1 MTIGIILASK
11 SQIRS
16 ELLLKAGLKFT
27 TIDANIDEKE
37 AKSPYINKGYSARDL
52 ADILAAMKAKK
63 LSYKYLDKLVIGCDQ
78 IMECNGQIL
87 SKANNPTDLADQ
99 LKFLRSKSHT
109 LYSACVVYF
118 ANKAEWRFIGSATI
132 TMRNLSDE
140 YISKYVDDNWDEVKH
155 CVGGYK
161 IENSGISFLSKIN
174 GDYFSILGLP
184 IIQLLDYLINRGV
197 LKH

>member
-27 TIDANIDEKE
+27 AIDANIDEKE
-37 AKSPYINKGYSARDL
+37 VKSSYINKGYSARDL

-63 LSYKYLDKLVIGCDQ
+63 LSCKYLDKLVIGSDQ

-161 IENSGISFLSKIN
+161 IENTGISFLSKIN

-184 IIQLLDYLINRGV
+184 IIQLLDYLVNRGV

>member
-27 TIDANIDEKE
+27 AIDANIDEKE
-37 AKSPYINKGYSARDL
+37 IKSSYINKGYCARDL
-52 ADILAAMKAKK
+52 ADILAGMKAKK
-63 LSYKYLDKLVIGCDQ
+63 LSCKYLDKLVIGCDQ

-140 YISKYVDDNWDEVKH
+140 YINKYVDDNWNSVKY

-161 IENSGISFLSKIN
+161 IEDSGISLLSKIN

-184 IIQLLDYLINRGV
+184 IIQLLDYLVKRGV

>member
-27 TIDANIDEKE
+27 AIAADIDEKE
-37 AKSPYINKGYSARDL
+37 VKSSYINKGYSARDL

-78 IMECNGQIL
+78 IMECNGQVL
-87 SKANNPTDLADQ
+87 SKANNPIDLADQ

-140 YISKYVDDNWDEVKH
+140 YIFKYVDDNWDEVRH

-184 IIQLLDYLINRGV
+184 IIQLLDYLVNRGV

>member
-1 MTIGIILASK
+1 MTTGIILASK

-27 TIDANIDEKE
+27 AIDANIDEKE
-37 AKSPYINKGYSARDL
+37 VKSSYINKGYSARDL

-63 LSYKYLDKLVIGCDQ
+63 LSCKYLDKLVIGCDQ

-132 TMRNLSDE
+132 TMRNLSDG

-184 IIQLLDYLINRGV
+184 IIQLLDYLVNRGV

>member
-16 ELLLKAGLKFT
+16 ELLLKADLKFT
-27 TIDANIDEKE
+27 AIDANIDEKE
-37 AKSPYINKGYSARDL
+37 AKSSYINEGYSARDL

-63 LSYKYLDKLVIGCDQ
+63 LSCKYLDKLVIGCDQ

-140 YISKYVDDNWDEVKH
+140 YISKYVDDNWDEVRH

-184 IIQLLDYLINRGV
+184 IIQLLDYLVNRGV

>member
-1 MTIGIILASK
+1 MTTGIILASK

-27 TIDANIDEKE
+27 AIDANIDEKK
-37 AKSPYINKGYSARDL
+37 AKSSYMNTGYSARDL

-63 LSYKYLDKLVIGCDQ
+63 LSFKYLDKLVIGCDQ

-161 IENSGISFLSKIN
+161 IENSGISFLSKVN

-184 IIQLLDYLINRGV
+184 IIQLLDYLVNRGV

>member
-27 TIDANIDEKE
+27 AVKANIDEKE
-37 AKSPYINKGYSARDL
+37 VKSSYINEGYSARDL
-52 ADILAAMKAKK
+52 ADVLAAMKAEK
-63 LSYKYLDKLVIGCDQ
+63 LSCDYLDKLVIGCDQ

-87 SKANNPTDLADQ
+87 SKANSPSDLADQ
-99 LKFLRSKSHT
+99 LKFLRNKRHT

-140 YISKYVDDNWDEVKH
+140 YINKYVDDNWNSVKY

-161 IENSGISFLSKIN
+161 IEDSGISFLSKIN

-184 IIQLLDYLINRGV
+184 IIQLLDYLVNRGV
-197 LKH
+197 LIH

>member
-16 ELLLKAGLKFT
+16 ELLFRAGLKFT
-27 TIDANIDEKE
+27 AIDANIDEKE
-37 AKSPYINKGYSARDL
+37 AKSSYMKKGYSARDL

-63 LSYKYLDKLVIGCDQ
+63 LSCKYSDKLVIGCDQ

-87 SKANNPTDLADQ
+87 SKANNTIDLADQ
-99 LKFLRSKSHT
+99 LKFLRNKSHT
-109 LYSACVVYF
+109 IYSACVVYS
-118 ANKAEWRFIGSATI
+118 ANKVEWRFIGSATI

-140 YISKYVDDNWDEVKH
+140 YISKYVDDNWNEVKH

-184 IIQLLDYLINRGV
+184 VIQLLDHLVNRGV

>member
-27 TIDANIDEKE
+27 AIDAKIDEEE
-37 AKSPYINKGYSARDL
+37 AKSSYINKGCSARDL

-63 LSYKYLDKLVIGCDQ
+63 LSCKYLDKLVIGCDQ

-184 IIQLLDYLINRGV
+184 IIQLLDYLVNRGV

>member
-16 ELLLKAGLKFT
+16 ELLLRAGLKFT
-27 TIDANIDEKE
+27 AIDANIDEKE
-37 AKSPYINKGYSARDL
+37 AKSSYINKGYSARDL

-63 LSYKYLDKLVIGCDQ
+63 LSCKYLNKLVIGCDQ

-87 SKANNPTDLADQ
+87 SKSNNPTDLADQ

-161 IENSGISFLSKIN
+161 IENSGISFLSKVN

-184 IIQLLDYLINRGV
+184 IIQLLDYLVNRGV

>member
-27 TIDANIDEKE
+27 AIDANIDEKE
-37 AKSPYINKGYSARDL
+37 AKSSYINEGYSARDL

-63 LSYKYLDKLVIGCDQ
+63 LSCKYLDKLVIGCDQ

-140 YISKYVDDNWDEVKH
+140 YISKYVDDNWDEVRH

-184 IIQLLDYLINRGV
+184 IIQLLDYLVNRGV

>member
-16 ELLLKAGLKFT
+16 ELLLKADLKFT
-27 TIDANIDEKE
+27 AIDANIDEKE
-37 AKSPYINKGYSARDL
+37 VKSSYINKGYSARDL

-63 LSYKYLDKLVIGCDQ
+63 LSCKYLDKLVIGCDQ

-161 IENSGISFLSKIN
+161 IENTGISFLSKIN

-184 IIQLLDYLINRGV
+184 IIQLLDYLVNRGV

>member
-27 TIDANIDEKE
+27 TIDANIDEKG
-37 AKSPYINKGYSARDL
+37 AKFSYIKKGYSARDL

-63 LSYKYLDKLVIGCDQ
+63 LSCKYLDKLVIGCDQ

-87 SKANNPTDLADQ
+87 SKANNPNDLADQ

-184 IIQLLDYLINRGV
+184 IIQLLDYLVNRGV

>member
-16 ELLLKAGLKFT
+16 ELLLKADLKFT
-27 TIDANIDEKE
+27 AIDANIDEKE
-37 AKSPYINKGYSARDL
+37 AKSSYINEGYSARDL

-63 LSYKYLDKLVIGCDQ
+63 LSCKYLDKLVIGCDQ

-161 IENSGISFLSKIN
+161 IENTGISFLSKIN

-184 IIQLLDYLINRGV
+184 IIQLLDYLVNRGV

>member
-11 SQIRS
+11 SQTRS

-27 TIDANIDEKE
+27 AIDANIDEKE
-37 AKSPYINKGYSARDL
+37 AKSSYINKGYSAREL

-63 LSYKYLDKLVIGCDQ
+63 LSCKHLDKLVIGCDQ

-140 YISKYVDDNWDEVKH
+140 YISKYVDDNWDEVKQ

-184 IIQLLDYLINRGV
+184 IIQLLDYLVNRGV

>member
-27 TIDANIDEKE
+27 AIDANIDEKE
-37 AKSPYINKGYSARDL
+37 VKSSYINKGYSARDL

-63 LSYKYLDKLVIGCDQ
+63 LSCKYLDKLVIGCDQ

-140 YISKYVDDNWDEVKH
+140 YISKYVDDNWNEVQH
-155 CVGGYK
+155 SVGGYQ

-184 IIQLLDYLINRGV
+184 IIQLIDHLVNRGV
-197 LKH
+197 LKN

>member
-1 MTIGIILASK
+1 MIEDIILASK

-16 ELLLKAGLKFT
+16 ELLRKAGLKITVF
-27 TIDANIDEKE
+27 DANIDEQEVKFSYMNE
-37 AKSPYINKGYSARDL
+37 GYSARDL
-52 ADILAAMKAKK
+52 ADVLADMKAKK
-63 LSYKYLDKLVIGCDQ
+63 LSCKYLDKLVIGCDQ

-87 SKANNPTDLADQ
+87 SKASNPTDLVDQ
-99 LKFLRSKSHT
+99 LKVLRNKSHT
-109 LYSACVVYF
+109 LYSACVVYI

-140 YISKYVDDNWDEVKH
+140 YIYKYVDDNWNEVKH
-155 CVGGYK
+155 CIGGYQ
-161 IENSGISFLSKIN
+161 IENSGISFLSKIS

-184 IIQLLDYLINRGV
+184 IIQLIDYLVKRGV

>member
-16 ELLLKAGLKFT
+16 ELLFKAGLKFT
-27 TIDANIDEKE
+27 AIDANIDEKE
-37 AKSPYINKGYSARDL
+37 VKSSYINKGYSGRDL

-63 LSYKYLDKLVIGCDQ
+63 LSCEYLDKLVIGCDQ

>member
-27 TIDANIDEKE
+27 AIDANIDEKE
-37 AKSPYINKGYSARDL
+37 VKSSYINKGYSARDL
-52 ADILAAMKAKK
+52 ADSLAAMKAKK
-63 LSYKYLDKLVIGCDQ
+63 LSCKYLDRLVIGCDQ

-184 IIQLLDYLINRGV
+184 IIQLLDYLVNRGV

>member
-1 MTIGIILASK
+1 MTTGIILASK

-27 TIDANIDEKE
+27 AIDANIDEKE
-37 AKSPYINKGYSARDL
+37 VKSSYINKGYSARDL

-63 LSYKYLDKLVIGCDQ
+63 LSCKYLDKLVIGCDQ

-132 TMRNLSDE
+132 TMRNLSDG

-161 IENSGISFLSKIN
+161 IENSGISFLSNIN

-184 IIQLLDYLINRGV
+184 IIQLLDYLVYRGV

>member
-27 TIDANIDEKE
+27 AIDANIDEKE
-37 AKSPYINKGYSARDL
+37 AKSSYMNTGYSARDL

-63 LSYKYLDKLVIGCDQ
+63 LSFKYLDKLVIGCDQ

-184 IIQLLDYLINRGV
+184 IIQLLDYLVNRGV

>member
-27 TIDANIDEKE
+27 AIDANIDEKE
-37 AKSPYINKGYSARDL
+37 AKSSYMNTGYSARDL

-63 LSYKYLDKLVIGCDQ
+63 LSCKYLDKLVIGCDQ

-184 IIQLLDYLINRGV
+184 IIQLLDYLVNRGV

>member
-1 MTIGIILASK
+1 MTTGIILASK

-27 TIDANIDEKE
+27 AIDANIDEKE
-37 AKSPYINKGYSARDL
+37 VKSSYINKGYSARNL

-63 LSYKYLDKLVIGCDQ
+63 LSCKYLDKLVIGCDQ

-184 IIQLLDYLINRGV
+184 IIQLLDYLVNRGV
-197 LKH
+197 LIH

>member
-16 ELLLKAGLKFT
+16 ELLLKADLKFT
-27 TIDANIDEKE
+27 AIDANIDEKE
-37 AKSPYINKGYSARDL
+37 AKSSYINKGYSARDL
-52 ADILAAMKAKK
+52 ADILATMKAKK
-63 LSYKYLDKLVIGCDQ
+63 LSCKYLDKLVIGCDQ

-132 TMRNLSDE
+132 TMRNLSDA

-184 IIQLLDYLINRGV
+184 IIQLLDYLVNRGV

>member
-27 TIDANIDEKE
+27 AIDANIDEKK
-37 AKSPYINKGYSARDL
+37 AKSSYMNKGYSARDL

-63 LSYKYLDKLVIGCDQ
+63 LSCKYLDKLVIGCDQ

-184 IIQLLDYLINRGV
+184 IIQLLDYLVNRGV

>member
-16 ELLLKAGLKFT
+16 ELLLKADLKFT
-27 TIDANIDEKE
+27 AIDANIDEKE
-37 AKSPYINKGYSARDL
+37 AKSSYINEGYSARDL
-52 ADILAAMKAKK
+52 ADILATMKAKK
-63 LSYKYLDKLVIGCDQ
+63 LSCKYLDKLVIGCDQ

-132 TMRNLSDE
+132 TMRNLSDA
-140 YISKYVDDNWDEVKH
+140 YISKYVDDNWDEVRH

-184 IIQLLDYLINRGV
+184 IIQLIDYLVNRGV

>member
-27 TIDANIDEKE
+27 AVKANIDEKE
-37 AKSPYINKGYSARDL
+37 VKSSYINEGYSARDL
-52 ADILAAMKAKK
+52 ADVLAAMKAEK
-63 LSYKYLDKLVIGCDQ
+63 LSCDYLDKLVIGCDQ

-87 SKANNPTDLADQ
+87 SKANSPSDLADQ
-99 LKFLRSKSHT
+99 LKFLRNKSHT

-140 YISKYVDDNWDEVKH
+140 YISKYVDDNWNEVKH

-184 IIQLLDYLINRGV
+184 VIQLLDHLVNRGV

>member
-16 ELLLKAGLKFT
+16 EILLKAGLKFT
-27 TIDANIDEKE
+27 AIDANIDEKE
-37 AKSPYINKGYSARDL
+37 AKSSYINKGYSALDL

-63 LSYKYLDKLVIGCDQ
+63 LSCKYLDKLVIGCDQ
-78 IMECNGQIL
+78 IMECNGQII
-87 SKANNPTDLADQ
+87 SKANNPTDLSNQ
-99 LKFLRSKSHT
+99 LKFLRNKSHT
-109 LYSACVVYF
+109 LYSACVLYF
-118 ANKAEWRFIGSATI
+118 ANKAEWRFTGSATI

-140 YISKYVDDNWDEVKH
+140 FISKYVDDNWNEVKH

-184 IIQLLDYLINRGV
+184 VIQLLDHLVNRGV

>member
-27 TIDANIDEKE
+27 AIDANIDEKE
-37 AKSPYINKGYSARDL
+37 AKSSYINKGYSGRDL

-63 LSYKYLDKLVIGCDQ
+63 LSCKYLDKLVIGCDQ

-118 ANKAEWRFIGSATI
+118 ANKAEWRFIGSATM
-132 TMRNLSDE
+132 TMRNLSDG

-184 IIQLLDYLINRGV
+184 IIQLLDYLVNRGV
-197 LKH
+197 LIH